1 MGAPIHAPFN
11 PLAYGK
17 TGAAREVTMTGVP
30 AQTAPVA
37 SSDVRRVDV
46 NAV

>member
-17 TGAAREVTMTGVP
+17 PEAARAVPMTGVP
-30 AQTAPVA
+30 AQTASVA
-37 SSDVRRVDV
+37 SPDAARVGV